1 MALNLRPTTQEYP
14 FPMTA
19 REPMEK
25 TTASSSRPLLGQLLL
40 QAGVIDALQLLQAL
54 YYQKTHSVR
63 LGRALLELRF
73 IAEKDLKVSLAHQ
86 LGIEF
91 VELDAVDLIDPH
103 LSTWITQESAI
114 RHNLCPIRKVRRT
127 LTVLMDD
134 PTEVSIIA
142 ELAGSTK
149 LKIKVATATEVTIA
163 HALRRVYGEDIPGHE
178 HYGLVIDENFTY
190 DAPQAQARAQSVPK
204 ASD

>member
-1 MALNLRPTTQEYP
+1 MALNLLPTTQEYP
-14 FPMTA
+14 FPMNA
-19 REPMEK
+19 QEPMEK

-40 QAGVIDALQLLQAL
+40 QAGVIDALQLRQAL
-54 YYQKTHSVR
+54 DYQKTHSVR

-91 VELDAVDLIDPH
+91 VELDAVDLIDPQ
-103 LSTWITQESAI
+103 LRTWISQESAI
-114 RHNLCPIRKVRRT
+114 RHNLCPIRKVGSA

-142 ELAGSTK
+142 DLEGSTK

-190 DAPQAQARAQSVPK
+190 DAPQAQARAHSVPK

>member
-19 REPMEK
+19 QEPMEK

>member
-1 MALNLRPTTQEYP
+1 MALNLLPTTQEHSP
-14 FPMTA
+14 
-19 REPMEK
+19 EK
-25 TTASSSRPLLGQLLL
+25 TTESSSRPLLGQLLL
-40 QAGVIDALQLLQAL
+40 QAGVIDALQLRQAL
-54 YYQKTHSVR
+54 DYQKTHSVR

-91 VELDAVDLIDPH
+91 VAMDEVDLIDPQ

-114 RHNLCPIRKVRRT
+114 RHTLCPISKVGST

-142 ELAGSTK
+142 DLEGSTK

-163 HALRRVYGEDIPGHE
+163 HALRRVYGENISGPE

-190 DAPQAQARAQSVPK
+190 DAQRAQAPAQPVRK
-204 ASD
+204 ASA

>member
-1 MALNLRPTTQEYP
+1 MALNPLPTTQK
-14 FPMTA
+14 
-19 REPMEK
+19 MEK

-40 QAGVIDALQLLQAL
+40 QAGVIDALQLCKAL
-54 YYQKTHSVR
+54 VYQKTHSVR
-63 LGRALLELRF
+63 IGRALLELRF

-91 VELDAVDLIDPH
+91 VAMDEVDLIDPQ

-114 RHNLCPIRKVRRT
+114 RHTLCPISKVGST

-142 ELAGSTK
+142 DLEGSTK

-163 HALRRVYGEDIPGHE
+163 HALRRVYGENISGPE

-190 DAPQAQARAQSVPK
+190 DAQRAQAPAQPVRK
-204 ASD
+204 ASA